1 LSTGRKPI
9 PVSLIDNSVQ
19 RLTQEEI
26 NARSAYEVFGCDTD
40 LTPPKE
46 LSPDGVAEWHR
57 IIELYGQLDTNIL
70 NNLDR
75 TVLSAYC
82 ESTAIY
88 QRAQREYQ
96 KGSLVLK
103 DPKGKIIENPYLAIM
118 RKEAANIAKL
128 AEQLCLSPVGRAR
141 MGIFGAK
148 KELASDSTIEFF
160 KRYGYDG

>member
-1 LSTGRKPI
+1 MGTGRKPI
-9 PVSLIDNSVQ
+9 PVSLINNNIQ
-19 RLTQEEI
+19 KLTQEELD
-26 NARSAYEVFGCDTD
+26 ARAAYEVFGCDTD
-40 LTPPKE
+40 LTPPDE
-46 LSPDGVAEWHR
+46 LSSEGVIEWNR
-57 IIELYGQLDTNIL
+57 IIGLYAQLDRNIL

-82 ESTAIY
+82 ESVAIY
-88 QRAQREYQ
+88 QKAQREYQ

-103 DPKGKIIENPYLAIM
+103 DAKGRIIENPYLAIM

-141 MGIFGAK
+141 MGVLGAK